1 MRQVAPQTWWVTGA
15 ADGIGRA
22 VARRLALQGHRVHI
36 SSRSR
41 TGLERL
47 AAEFPGQV
55 QVWPVDVADRVA
67 VLGLFAT
74 DPLAPRALDG
84 ILLSAGICEYIDLP
98 DLDSDSVARVTS
110 VNFLGVV
117 HACEAALPLLRSAG
131 AAGGR
136 RPQIVGI
143 GSMSSYV
150 GFPRAEGYG
159 ASKAAMAYFLDALR
173 CDIGHEI
180 DVTTVFP
187 GFVSTRLTAANDFP
201 MPFQW
206 TVEQAADYI
215 LARLGRGRRRLAFPW
230 QLHCLLTLARW
241 LPGLWYGSLM
251 PRLARRA
258 VKSAP

>member
-1 MRQVAPQTWWVTGA
+1 MTQSNPQTWWITGA
-15 ADGIGRA
+15 GDGIGRA
-22 VARRLALQGHRVHI
+22 LTTRLIQQGHTVHV
-36 SSRSR
+36 SGRSR
-41 TGLERL
+41 AGLDSL
-47 AAEFPGQV
+47 AADFPGQV
-55 QVWPVDVADRVA
+55 HVWPVDVADRDA
-67 VLGLFAT
+67 VLRLFAD
-74 DPLAPRALDG
+74 DPLAPRSLDG

-98 DLDSDSVARVTS
+98 ALDSASVARVTQ

-117 HACEAALPLLRSAG
+117 HACEAALPLLRAAV
-131 AAGGR
+131 AAGR
-136 RPQIVGI
+136 AKPQIIGV

-173 CDIGHEI
+173 CDVGPDI

-206 TVEQAADYI
+206 TAEQAADFI
-215 LARLGRGRRRLAFPW
+215 VARLGRGYRYLAFPW
-230 QLHCLLTLARW
+230 QLHWLLRLAQW
-241 LPGLWYGSLM
+241 LPGLWYGVLI